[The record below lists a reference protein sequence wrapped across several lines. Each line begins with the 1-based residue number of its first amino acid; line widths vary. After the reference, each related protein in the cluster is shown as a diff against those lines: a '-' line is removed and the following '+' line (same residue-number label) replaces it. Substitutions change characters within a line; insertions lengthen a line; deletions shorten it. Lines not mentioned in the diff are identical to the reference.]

1 MITITGTLS
10 KGWMNRAI
18 GVRFDR
24 DYYFDP
30 VKRHAIDCLCNEY
43 AAETFPGMAVFYSE
57 SNLGRIDYWD
67 KDQVQIG
74 GIQPNMILGMLLGA
88 DFVPADDRDADI
100 SPCCLKHVG
109 WAWVPKRDI
118 SRLGSP
124 SAHAGKR
131 RTRKQELHGPEPI
144 LPAPET
150 LLNHDIVRL
159 FDRQIRSEAK
169 GPRRP
174 IPPFFWDSSG
184 RATIHGVLTTAQ
196 KLCGETVFMDMLTE
210 PAKCM
215 RLLNWIADAYIVL
228 CRHFAQVADLPIT
241 DVHVGECSCCM
252 VSPALVEEFVAPAT
266 SRIGEALG
274 PVRFHSCGTSTHLL
288 KAFAKIDRLRSLD
301 LGSETSIRKA
311 REIFGLEMP
320 ITIAPS
326 PHDMS
331 AESTQPIID
340 WAKRVLEENSDG
352 DLGYVFHLESS
363 YNVETVHALVNF
375 VRHQS
380 GGSSDER

>member
-1 MITITGTLS
+1 
-10 KGWMNRAI
+10 MNRAI
-18 GVRFDR
+18 GVVFDR
-24 DYYFDP
+24 DYYFNPD
-30 VKRHAIDCLCNEY
+30 KRHAIDCLCNEY

-67 KDQVQIG
+67 KNQVQIG

-88 DFVPADDRDADI
+88 DFIPGDNRDADV

-109 WAWVPKRDI
+109 N
-118 SRLGSP
+118 
-124 SAHAGKR
+124 R
-131 RTRKQELHGPEPI
+131 RTRDREQHGLKPI
-144 LPAPET
+144 LRAPET
-150 LLNHDIVRL
+150 LLDHDLVRL
-159 FDRQIRSEAK
+159 FDKQIRSEAK

-184 RATIHGVLTTAQ
+184 RAAIHGVLTTAQ
-196 KLCGETVFMDMLTE
+196 KLCGETILMDMLTE

-215 RLLNWIADAYIVL
+215 RLLDWIADAYIVL
-228 CRHFAQVADLPIT
+228 CRHFAQAADLPIT

-252 VSPALVEEFVAPAT
+252 VSPALVEEFVAPVT

-288 KAFAKIDRLRSLD
+288 GAFTRIDRLHSLD

-311 REIFGLEMP
+311 REIFGRQMR
-320 ITIAPS
+320 ITLAPS

-331 AESTQPIID
+331 AESTQPILD
-340 WAKRVLEENSDG
+340 WARQVLKENSG
-352 DLGYVFHLESS
+352 GNLGYVYHLEPS
-363 YNVETVHALVNF
+363 YNIETIYALTDF

-380 GGSSDER
+380 GFQEVEGFRND

>member
-1 MITITGTLS
+1 MITVTGTLS

-18 GVRFDR
+18 GVVFDR

-30 VKRHAIDCLCNEY
+30 AKRHAIDRLCNEY

-88 DFVPADDRDADI
+88 NFIPCGNRDADI
-100 SPCCLKHVG
+100 SPCCLKDKDV
-109 WAWVPKRDI
+109 
-118 SRLGSP
+118 S
-124 SAHAGKR
+124 
-131 RTRKQELHGPEPI
+131 ELPPVK
-144 LPAPET
+144 A

-169 GPRRP
+169 GPCRP

-196 KLCGETVFMDMLTE
+196 KLCGETIFMDLLTE
-210 PAKCM
+210 PAQCV
-215 RLLNWIADAYIVL
+215 RLLDWIADAYIVL
-228 CRHFAQVADLPIT
+228 CRHFAQAADLPLT

-252 VSPALVEEFVAPAT
+252 VSPALVKEFVAPVT
-266 SRIGEALG
+266 SRIGKALG

-288 KAFAKIDRLRSLD
+288 GAFATIDPLACLD
-301 LGSETSIRKA
+301 LGSETSIHKA
-311 REIFGLEMP
+311 REIFGRQMR

-363 YNVETVHALVNF
+363 YNVETIHALTDF
-375 VRHQS
+375 VRHQT